1 MLSLIGYLAMGAI
14 AFIGAMYFS
23 KTNEEK
29 ASTAAMVAAL
39 SIMLLILYVM
49 VRLKIGVIE
58 SKEGVVTNIP
68 LILLLLIGIPVVVF
82 FIVYSTTKE
91 EYKNMNIW
99 EQKTVSELIESDM
112 QFRKA
117 VLLVVVAAL
126 VGVIILWGAKR

>member
-29 ASTAAMVAAL
+29 ASTVAMVAAL